1 LNPAYY
7 LENELVIDVKNNGDE
22 NVYVQSA
29 MLNGQPLEDSWFY
42 RQDLINGGS
51 LKLEMGPK
59 PNNEWGIKEPPPSMS
74 TY

>member
-1 LNPAYY
+1 
-7 LENELVIDVKNNGDE
+7 VIDVKNNGDE

-51 LKLEMGPK
+51 LKLEMGPE
-59 PNNEWGIKEPPPSMS
+59 PNKEWGD
-74 TY
+74 